1 MEAMM
6 IFQVRKPATM
16 CSGPK
21 AWFKPT
27 VLFALAFLAYH
38 FVAVPVFAQETERI
52 KFALTSPPHFLPIW
66 LARDAGL
73 FKKYGVDV
81 EVIYMRGGSLITMGI
96 LNGDLQLSG
105 AGAESVVAAKV
116 KGGDVTMVACPLDAD
131 LVYLIAQPGIKNPAE
146 LKGKASGVSRLGS
159 TTHFYLRTALKKV
172 GLDPEKDLTILQ
184 LGSGAEVAVA
194 LEAGRLAAAALSYR
208 NALPFLDRNWPVL
221 LDLTKTDFSYPPSCI
236 ASSQAYVKGK
246 PKAVEGFLKGFVEG
260 IAQIKKDR
268 VLARKIYKKYYQE
281 PNDTIVDKV
290 VDVYAKLFK
299 PIPYVPDAGIETVV
313 GELALRVSVPKEFLG
328 RPEMFRD
335 NRPLQKL
342 AKEGW
347 IDSLYK

>member
-1 MEAMM
+1 MN
-6 IFQVRKPATM
+6 IPVRSPRIMRSAQ
-16 CSGPK
+16 K
-21 AWFKPT
+21 AWFRAT
-27 VLFALAFLAYH
+27 VLAVLAVWAWLVFTAG
-38 FVAVPVFAQETERI
+38 VFAQEPERI

-66 LARDAGL
+66 LARDTGL
-73 FKKYGVDV
+73 FKKHGVDV

-116 KGGDVTMVACPLDAD
+116 KGGDVIMVACPLDSD

-236 ASSQAYVKGK
+236 ASSQAYVKSK
-246 PKAVEGFLKGFVEG
+246 PRAVEGFLKGFVEG
-260 IAQIKKDR
+260 ISQIKKDR
-268 VLARKIYKKYYQE
+268 VLAQKIYKKYYQE
-281 PNDTIVDKV
+281 RDDTIVEKV

-299 PIPYVPDAGIETVV
+299 RVPYVPDRGIETVV

-335 NRPLQKL
+335 NGPLQKL

>member
-1 MEAMM
+1 MKM
-6 IFQVRKPATM
+6 RATM
-16 CSGPK
+16 YSKQKRGLRLSGLLVI
-21 AWFKPT
+21 A
-27 VLFALAFLAYH
+27 VLACQI
-38 FVAVPVFAQETERI
+38 VTDRTFAQETERI

-66 LARDAGL
+66 VARDVGL
-73 FKKYGVDV
+73 FKKHGVDV

-116 KGGDVTMVACPLDAD
+116 KGGDVILVACPLDSD
-131 LVYLIAQPGIKNPAE
+131 LVYLIAQPGIKNPVE

-236 ASSQAYVKGK
+236 ATSQAYVKSK

-260 IAQIKKDR
+260 ISQIKKDR

-281 PNDTIVDKV
+281 RDDTIVDKV

-299 PIPYVPDAGIETVV
+299 RIPYVPDRGIETVV
-313 GELALRVSVPKEFLG
+313 GELALRVPLPKEILG
-328 RPEMFRD
+328 RPDIFRD
-335 NRPLQKL
+335 NRPLEKL

-347 IDSLYK
+347 IDNLYK

>member
-1 MEAMM
+1 MNS
-6 IFQVRKPATM
+6 QVRRPRTMRSAQKNCFRAT
-16 CSGPK
+16 
-21 AWFKPT
+21 AVF
-27 VLFALAFLAYH
+27 VL
-38 FVAVPVFAQETERI
+38 AVWACLVFTARVFAQERERI
-52 KFALTSPPHFLPIW
+52 QFALTSPPHFLPIW
-66 LARDAGL
+66 LARDTGL
-73 FKKYGVDV
+73 FKKHGVDV

-116 KGGDVTMVACPLDAD
+116 KGGDVTMVACPLDSD
-131 LVYLIAQPGIKNPAE
+131 LVYLIAQPGVKTPAE

-159 TTHFYLRTALKKV
+159 TTHFYLRTALKNV

-236 ASSQAYVKGK
+236 ASSQAYVKSK
-246 PKAVEGFLKGFVEG
+246 PRAVEGFLKGFVEG
-260 IAQIKKDR
+260 ISQIKKDR
-268 VLARKIYKKYYQE
+268 VLAQKIYKKYYQE
-281 PNDTIVDKV
+281 RDDTIVEKV

-299 PIPYVPDAGIETVV
+299 RVPYVPDRGIETVV

-335 NRPLQKL
+335 NGPLQKL

>member
-1 MEAMM
+1 MNS
-6 IFQVRKPATM
+6 QVRSPRIMRSAQKNCFRAT
-16 CSGPK
+16 
-21 AWFKPT
+21 AVF
-27 VLFALAFLAYH
+27 VL
-38 FVAVPVFAQETERI
+38 AVWACLVFTARVFAQERERI

-66 LARDAGL
+66 LARDTGL
-73 FKKYGVDV
+73 FKKHGVDV
-81 EVIYMRGGSLITMGI
+81 EVIYMRGGSLITLGI

-116 KGGDVTMVACPLDAD
+116 KGGDVTMVACPLDSD
-131 LVYLIAQPGIKNPAE
+131 LVYLIAQPGVKTPAE

-236 ASSQAYVKGK
+236 ASSQAYVKSK
-246 PKAVEGFLKGFVEG
+246 PRAVEGFLKGFVEG
-260 IAQIKKDR
+260 ISQIKKDR
-268 VLARKIYKKYYQE
+268 VLAQKIYKKYYQE
-281 PNDTIVDKV
+281 RDDTIVEKV

-299 PIPYVPDAGIETVV
+299 RVPYVPDRGIETVV

-335 NRPLQKL
+335 NGPLQKL

>member
-1 MEAMM
+1 MNS
-6 IFQVRKPATM
+6 QVRRPRTMRSAQKDCFRATVV
-16 CSGPK
+16 
-21 AWFKPT
+21 F
-27 VLFALAFLAYH
+27 VL
-38 FVAVPVFAQETERI
+38 AVWACLVFTARVFAQERERI
-52 KFALTSPPHFLPIW
+52 QFALTSPPHFLPIW
-66 LARDAGL
+66 LARDTGL
-73 FKKYGVDV
+73 FKKHGVDV

-116 KGGDVTMVACPLDAD
+116 KGGDVTMVACPLDSD
-131 LVYLIAQPGIKNPAE
+131 LVYLIAQPGVKTPAE

-236 ASSQAYVKGK
+236 ASSQAYVKSK
-246 PKAVEGFLKGFVEG
+246 PTAVEGFLKGFVEG
-260 IAQIKKDR
+260 ISQIKKDR
-268 VLARKIYKKYYQE
+268 VLAQKIYKKYYQE
-281 PNDTIVDKV
+281 RDDTIVDKV

-299 PIPYVPDAGIETVV
+299 RVPYVPDRGIETVV

-335 NRPLQKL
+335 NGPLQKL

>member
-1 MEAMM
+1 MYDNKKGRLRLSRLLV
-6 IFQVRKPATM
+6 I
-16 CSGPK
+16 S
-21 AWFKPT
+21 
-27 VLFALAFLAYH
+27 VLGLLILTART
-38 FVAVPVFAQETERI
+38 FAQETERI

-66 LARDAGL
+66 LARDTGL
-73 FKKYGVDV
+73 FKKHRVDV

-116 KGGDVTMVACPLDAD
+116 KGGDVTMLACPLDSD
-131 LVYLIAQPGIKNPAE
+131 LVYLIAQPGIKNAVD

-194 LEAGRLAAAALSYR
+194 LETGRLAAAALSYR
-208 NALPFLDRNWPVL
+208 NALPFLDKNWPVL
-221 LDLTKTDFSYPPSCI
+221 LDLTKIDFVYPPSCI
-236 ASSQAYVKGK
+236 ASSQAYVRSK

-260 IAQIKKDR
+260 ISQIKKDR
-268 VLARKIYKKYYQE
+268 TLARKIYKKHYQE
-281 PNDTIVDKV
+281 RDDTIADKV

-299 PIPYVPDAGIETVV
+299 RIPYVPDRGIETVV
-313 GELALRVSVPKEFLG
+313 AELALKVPLPKEFIG
-328 RPEMFRD
+328 RTDMFRD
-335 NRPLQKL
+335 NRPLEKL

-347 IDSLYK
+347 IDNLYK